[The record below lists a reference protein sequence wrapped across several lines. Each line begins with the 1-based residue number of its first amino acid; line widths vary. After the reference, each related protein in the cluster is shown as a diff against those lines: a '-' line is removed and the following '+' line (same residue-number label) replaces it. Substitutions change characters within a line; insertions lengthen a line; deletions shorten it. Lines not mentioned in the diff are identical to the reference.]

1 MQLIGM
7 LDSPFVRRVA
17 IEMRLAQIPFEH
29 HEISVFRQMPE
40 FAKINPL
47 LKAPSFICDDGTVL
61 MESSLILD
69 YLGAVV
75 APDKA
80 LMPRGELRAKAL
92 RLIGIGLVAC
102 EKAVQIEY
110 ERKRPDAVRYAVWLE
125 RITAQLHD
133 ALGLLELEMAKA
145 NAWVCGA
152 QITQAD
158 ITIAVA
164 WRFQSVVLQDVVAKG
179 QYPQLEAFCA
189 RAEQLPEFIATQW

>member
-61 MESSLILD
+61 MESSFILD
-69 YLGAVV
+69 YLGAIVE
-75 APDKA
+75 PDKA

-133 ALGLLELEMAKA
+133 ALGLLELEMARA
-145 NAWVCGA
+145 NPWVCGA

-164 WRFQSVVLQDVVAKG
+164 WRFQSIVLQDVVAKG

-189 RAEQLPEFIATQW
+189 RAEQLPEFVATQW